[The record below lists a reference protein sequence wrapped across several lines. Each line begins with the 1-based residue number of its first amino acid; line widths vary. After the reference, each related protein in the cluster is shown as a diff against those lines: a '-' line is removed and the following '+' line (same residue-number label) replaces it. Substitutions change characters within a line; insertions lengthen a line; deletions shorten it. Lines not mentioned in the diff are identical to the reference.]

1 MADNEFWQLKQN
13 HKPWTQQ
20 QQIEKESMVCP
31 NITDLQ
37 MISGE
42 VYETSSLCNT
52 FKTSPV
58 QKVKLTSYIIL
69 QLSRAHDVSNHP
81 S

>member
-13 HKPWTQQ
+13 HKHRIQQ
-20 QQIEKESMVCP
+20 QQIETEGKVCP

-42 VYETSSLCNT
+42 VYETVTPEDCITRS
-52 FKTSPV
+52 K
-58 QKVKLTSYIIL
+58 
-69 QLSRAHDVSNHP
+69 
-81 S
+81 